1 MDRLFTLQ
9 VLVAVMESQ
18 SFSAAAK
25 RLGLGQPAV
34 SKSIA
39 QLEKRL
45 NTRLFVRT
53 TRGLNPTEPARL
65 YYEHARRAL
74 EHIEEAERA
83 AKGEGAALSG
93 TLRVSAPVTF
103 TRMQIIPHL
112 GPFLAAHP
120 ALSLDILLDDRHV
133 DLLREGVDMAIRV
146 GPLDDSSMTA
156 RRLASSRRVVLGSRR
171 FLDRYGIPDAP
182 AELERYPFVIYT
194 QSKSPRTLKLQ
205 RGSESIQIPINGP
218 LTVSAAE
225 GLREAVLA
233 GLGLAT
239 ISTWVFGEEL
249 ARGDVV
255 EVLSDWNQPVIDVS
269 AVYPSGRMPSIK
281 ARVFTDFVERV
292 LNADI
297 PLQFEGDA
305 FIE

>member
-1 MDRLFTLQ
+1 MDRLSTLQ

-45 NTRLFVRT
+45 HTRLFVRT
-53 TRGLNPTEPARL
+53 TRGLNPTEPGRL
-65 YYEHARRAL
+65 YYEHARQAL
-74 EHIEEAERA
+74 EHIEEAELA

-93 TLRVSAPVTF
+93 TLKVSSPVTF

-120 ALSLDILLDDRHV
+120 ALSLEILLDDRHV
-133 DLLREGVDMAIRV
+133 DLLREGVDVAIRI
-146 GPLDDSSMTA
+146 GALDDSSMTA
-156 RRLASSRRVVLGSRR
+156 RLLASTRRVVLGSRQ
-171 FLDRYGIPDAP
+171 FLERHGMPLAP
-182 AELERYPFVIYT
+182 AELERYPFVIYS
-194 QSKSPRTLKLQ
+194 QSRSPRLLKLQ
-205 RGSESIQIPINGP
+205 RGAESTVVPIHGP

-255 EVLSDWNQPVIDVS
+255 EVLNDWSQPMVDVS
-269 AVYPSGRMPSIK
+269 AVYPTGRLPSIK
-281 ARVFTDFVERV
+281 ARAFVDYVQRI
-292 LNADI
+292 LTADL
-297 PLQFEGDA
+297 PLQFEGED
-305 FIE
+305 FME

>member
-9 VLVAVMESQ
+9 VLVAVIESQ

-45 NTRLFVRT
+45 ETRLFVRT

-74 EHIEEAERA
+74 EHIEEAELA

-93 TLRVSAPVTF
+93 TLRVSSPVTF

-120 ALSLDILLDDRHV
+120 ALSLDILLNDHHV

-156 RRLASSRRVVLGSRR
+156 RRLASSRRVILGSRR
-171 FLDRYGIPDAP
+171 FLDRHGMPSTP
-182 AELERYPFVIYT
+182 ADLERFPFVIYT
-194 QSKSPRTLKLQ
+194 QSKQPRAVKLE
-205 RGSESIQIPINGP
+205 RGDEGVQVAITGP

-249 ARGDVV
+249 ARGDVM
-255 EVLSDWNQPVIDVS
+255 EVLSEWSQPAVDVS
-269 AVYPSGRMPSIK
+269 AVYPAGRMPSIK
-281 ARVFTDFVERV
+281 ARVFTDYVERV

-297 PLQFEGDA
+297 PLQFEGDG